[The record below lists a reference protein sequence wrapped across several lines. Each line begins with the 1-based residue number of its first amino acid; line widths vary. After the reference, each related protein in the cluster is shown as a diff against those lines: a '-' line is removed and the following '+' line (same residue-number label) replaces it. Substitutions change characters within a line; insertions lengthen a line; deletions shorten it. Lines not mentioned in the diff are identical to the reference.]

1 LRIIDKSAWLLV
13 VLSGGLQVL
22 IFPTPDLYWL
32 CWVAIT
38 PLLVAVLRA
47 RTPELEISG
56 ALGRQ
61 SLLPATAG
69 QAFLLGWLAGAITYA
84 GSCYWVMYTMHV
96 YGGLNTP
103 VALGVQVLFCLWVGA
118 QTGLFALLLALVAGK
133 EAKSRS
139 GITRTLIAAPFLWVA
154 VELIRSRIIGLPWDL
169 LGNAQVNNIPLTRL
183 ATVTGVYGLSFE
195 IMVVNTAFAAAILTR
210 QRRKALLGA
219 AVFAAAALQLSVFV
233 QPPPVPASYSATL
246 VQPNL
251 SLDENW
257 TSQRFRQTLAAMQ
270 ALSLAPAAGRPAT
283 DLAVDLIVW
292 PESPGPF
299 WANEPAFRTA
309 ASQLAIQSRAYLIAG
324 ALAVDEASVKAGQVD
339 PEPLLNTAVLI
350 TPDGHWVA
358 SYDKIHLV
366 PFGEYVPYRSVL
378 GFAHQLTREVGNFVP
393 GWRRTVFDMGS
404 YKMGP
409 FICYESIFPNEIRQF
424 ALQGAQVF
432 VNISDDAWYG
442 RTGAPGQHLNMA
454 RMRAIENDRWLLL
467 GTNNGITAAVDPF
480 GRIVEQAP
488 RNVFTALNTHF
499 GIVTTTTFYT
509 RHGDWFAWLCVI
521 ITVFSTQYS
530 VLNSWLQRRPK
541 TGN

>member
-1 LRIIDKSAWLLV
+1 MRIIDKSAWLLV

>member
-1 LRIIDKSAWLLV
+1 
-13 VLSGGLQVL
+13 
-22 IFPTPDLYWL
+22 
-32 CWVAIT
+32 
-38 PLLVAVLRA
+38 
-47 RTPELEISG
+47 
-56 ALGRQ
+56 
-61 SLLPATAG
+61 
-69 QAFLLGWLAGAITYA
+69 
-84 GSCYWVMYTMHV
+84 
-96 YGGLNTP
+96 
-103 VALGVQVLFCLWVGA
+103 VQVLFCLWVGA